1 MPRGTAQAATVTLE
15 LEGDDARGFLLL
27 ARAGS
32 DGKEIARAPLRA
44 TALNVH
50 SLMPDLLEQVKR
62 LAAAVDPDAEWSTT
76 APALDSLRTVTTFLA
91 RQLFEG
97 PQGAFYDFA
106 KACAGKSTKEVIADA
121 KAQLTQIYK
130 TA

>member
-50 SLMPDLLEQVKR
+50 SLMPDLLE
-62 LAAAVDPDAEWSTT
+62 
-76 APALDSLRTVTTFLA
+76 
-91 RQLFEG
+91 
-97 PQGAFYDFA
+97 
-106 KACAGKSTKEVIADA
+106 
-121 KAQLTQIYK
+121 
-130 TA
+130 